1 MIKHKLKDITNFLS
15 GAIILSLV
23 LIFSYFSFFK
33 IDLTEDDRFTLN
45 DSTIELISNLDDVVE
60 FKIYLDSEHLPAN
73 LTRVKTSIIETIEEF
88 SDLSDGD
95 IEYEFIDIYKDIED
109 PKAREKELLRL
120 QKKGLQ
126 LKIIA
131 VPNLNGQVERIYI
144 PLGAI
149 AFHNGRSITVPFTR
163 QKKGNNPTSY
173 EKEIEELEFEITNGI
188 RKLRQDTMKNVAF
201 LQGHGELGRYDVEDF
216 SKALYEYYQ
225 TGPAYLTDKE
235 GNSKINALDGVDL
248 LVIAKPMNKFTQ
260 KEQFI
265 LDQFIMK
272 GGKVL
277 WMLEGARG
285 AELDSMQT
293 QGLLFPYPLETG
305 LDAMLFKYGVRVDK
319 NIVED
324 LQCSKIPI
332 QTTANG
338 DGRGFKLYKW
348 IYNPVLTSNNKH
360 LITKNLNP
368 IKLEF
373 ASSLDSVPV
382 KGVSHLTLLETS
394 GNNKYKKLPSR
405 ITFNETAN
413 REIKP
418 HTFTAGKRPI
428 AMLLKG
434 NFNSYFKNRIAPSF
448 ANHPSIS
455 FKTKSEFTNMIVIS
469 DGDIC
474 KNWFSSKNEIIPLG
488 TDQFTKVHYDNK
500 KFLVNC
506 ANFLLDDEE
515 LIEVRSKK
523 IKMRLLDPKLVKGEK
538 SFMQL
543 LNVGLPIALI
553 LLFSFAF
560 IFFRKMRFSK

>member
-15 GAIILSLV
+15 GAIVLSLI

-60 FKIYLDSEHLPAN
+60 FKIYLDSDHLPAN
-73 LTRVKTSIIETIEEF
+73 LTRVKSSIIETIEEF

-95 IEYEFIDIYKDIED
+95 IEYEFIDLYKDIED

-149 AFHNGRSITVPFTR
+149 AFHNGRSITVPFAR
-163 QKKGNNPTSY
+163 QKKGNNPTNY

-201 LQGHGELGRYDVEDF
+201 LQGHGELGRYNVEDF

-248 LVIAKPMNKFTQ
+248 LVIAKPMEKFTQ

-277 WMLEGARG
+277 WMLEGAKG

-293 QGLLFPYPLETG
+293 QGLLFPSPLETG

-332 QTTANG
+332 QATANG
-338 DGRGFKLYKW
+338 NGRGFKLYKW
-348 IYNPVLTSNNKH
+348 IYNPVLKPNNKH

-373 ASSLDSVPV
+373 ASSLDSIPT
-382 KGVSHLTLLETS
+382 KGVSHFTLLATS
-394 GNNKYKKLPSR
+394 GNNRYKKLPSR

-418 HTFTAGKRPI
+418 HTFIAGKRPI
-428 AMLLKG
+428 AMLLEG
-434 NFNSYFKNRIAPSF
+434 NFDSYFKNRIAPSF
-448 ANHPSIS
+448 TNHPSIN
-455 FKTKSEFTNMIVIS
+455 FKTKSESTNMIVIS

-488 TDQFTKVHYDNK
+488 TDQFTKVYYDNK

-523 IKMRLLDPKLVKGEK
+523 IKMRLLDPKLVKDEK

-543 LNVGLPIALI
+543 LNVGLPIAFI
-553 LLFSFAF
+553 LLFSFVF